1 VAKFIK
7 NISSGI
13 VCFGPKNFIPGAPE
27 VGVTNKEANHKLIK
41 KYVDAGKL
49 QLIETVD
56 KAETVIVENAI
67 DETADKAEI
76 AIDDMSLAQLK
87 EYVAEHNIDLG
98 GVRTKPE
105 IIAKI
110 KAAKAGE

>member
-1 VAKFIK
+1 MAKFIK
-7 NISSGI
+7 NISNGI
-13 VCFGPKNFIPGAPE
+13 ICFGPKNFIPGAPE
-27 VGVTNKEANHKLIK
+27 VIVTDKEANHKLIK
-41 KYVDAGKL
+41 SYIAAGKL

-56 KAETVIVENAI
+56 KAESVIVENAV
-67 DETADKAEI
+67 DEAVDKAEI
-76 AIDDMSLAQLK
+76 AIDDMSLVQLK

>member
-1 VAKFIK
+1 MAKFIK
-7 NISSGI
+7 NISNGI
-13 VCFGPKNFIPGAPE
+13 VCFGAKNFIPGAPE
-27 VGVTNKEANHKLIK
+27 VVVTDKEANHKLIK
-41 KYVDAGKL
+41 SYVAAGKL
-49 QLIETVD
+49 QLIEIVD

-67 DETADKAEI
+67 DKTVDKTEI
-76 AIDDMSLAQLK
+76 TIDDMSLTQLK

-110 KAAKAGE
+110 KAAEAGE